1 MIKRK
6 PLPKDQSNMYVYTR
20 DVINKWVI
28 EELAEKKKKER
39 ENEK

>member
-6 PLPKDQSNMYVYTR
+6 PLPKDQSNMYVYSQ
-20 DVINKWVI
+20 DVVNKWI
-28 EELAEKKKKER
+28 AEYLTEKKKKER